1 VGVLAKGFAVSVAI
15 ANLSEILDG
24 RDVGTF
30 QKRVVALC
38 AAIAFVDGIE
48 GQLAGYIAP
57 ALRQD
62 LGLTPS
68 QLGFFLASGP
78 LGLLFGGL
86 LIAPLADRL
95 GRRPILIACV
105 TLFGICSLLT
115 AMSNS
120 LFTLDVFRFLTGL
133 GVGGALAN
141 SISLTAEYSP
151 AHRRSF
157 MVAIMLL
164 GFITG
169 SIAVGLISAQVV
181 PILGWRSVLVIGGAL
196 SLMLVPFLYF
206 TLPESIRFLAVREG
220 SHDDVAR
227 LIRRLDPTLAIDRNT
242 RLVMDEHREPS
253 VSVLALFRE
262 GRART
267 TVLLW
272 TIYFMS
278 LLTLYLMSSWVTTHV
293 HSLGAAVAVAI
304 LIGTLFQVG
313 GVFGTVFGWM
323 VDRLGAGVTIFSA
336 YATGA
341 VAIAC
346 IGFAGSNLVALAMAV
361 FAAGFGIIGGQSAT
375 NALAAISYPTQIRST
390 GVGWA
395 TGIGRIGSIIGPSL
409 AGVLVG
415 VYGST
420 QSIFFLAIIPPLCAC
435 LAGVVLSSHKAWLG
449 AKGDAP
455 AE

>member
-1 VGVLAKGFAVSVAI
+1 MSLAI

-24 RDVGTF
+24 REIGAF
-30 QKRVVALC
+30 QKRVIALC

-62 LGLTPS
+62 MGLSPSELGV
-68 QLGFFLASGP
+68 FLAAGP
-78 LGLLFGGL
+78 FGLFFGGL
-86 LIAPLADRL
+86 FIAPLADRF
-95 GRRPILIACV
+95 GRRPILLACV

-115 AMSNS
+115 ATANS
-120 LFTLDVFRFLTGL
+120 LVTLDAFRFATGL

-151 AHRRSF
+151 ARRRSF

-169 SIAVGLISAQVV
+169 SAAVGLMSSQIV
-181 PILGWRSVLVIGGAL
+181 PVFGWRSVLVVGGAL
-196 SLMLVPFLYF
+196 SLLLVPFLYF
-206 TLPESIRFLAVREG
+206 TLPESIRFLAAREG
-220 SHDDVAR
+220 SKDEVIR
-227 LIRRLDPTLAIDRNT
+227 LVNRVDPSLVMDRNT
-242 RLVMDEHREPS
+242 RVVMGELHEKS
-253 VSVLALFRE
+253 VSVAALFRD

-267 TVLLW
+267 TLLLW

-278 LLTLYLMSSWVTTHV
+278 LLTLYLLSSWLTTHV
-293 HSLGAAVAVAI
+293 RELGFAVSVAI
-304 LIGTLFQVG
+304 LTGTLFQVG
-313 GVFGTVFGWM
+313 GVFGTFFGWM
-323 VDRLGAGVTIFSA
+323 LDRLGAGLTIVSA

-341 VAIAC
+341 VAIVC
-346 IGFAGSNLVALAMAV
+346 IGLVGANLPLLIVTVLL
-361 FAAGFGIIGGQSAT
+361 AGFGIIGGQSST

-395 TGIGRIGSIIGPSL
+395 TGIGRIGSIIGPTL
-409 AGVLVG
+409 AGVIVQAT
-415 VYGST
+415 GST
-420 QSIFFLAIIPPLCAC
+420 ESIFFLAVIPPLCAC
-435 LAGVVLSSHKAWLG
+435 LAGFVLSSSKPIV
-449 AKGDAP
+449 AKGAA

>member
-1 VGVLAKGFAVSVAI
+1 MYEPMSLVI
-15 ANLSEILDG
+15 ANLSDILDK
-24 RDVGTF
+24 RDIGAF

-68 QLGFFLASGP
+68 QLTSFLVSGP
-78 LGLLFGGL
+78 LGLFFGGL
-86 LIAPLADRL
+86 FIAPLADRL

-105 TLFGICSLLT
+105 TLFGVCSFLTAIGNSLL
-115 AMSNS
+115 M
-120 LFTLDVFRFLTGL
+120 LDLFRFLTGL

-151 AHRRSF
+151 VRRRSL

-169 SIAVGLISAQVV
+169 STAVGLISAAIV
-181 PILGWRSVLVIGGAL
+181 PAFGWRSVLVAGGVL
-196 SLMLVPFLYF
+196 SLLLVPLLHVA
-206 TLPESIRFLAVREG
+206 LPESIRFLAGRDGARDE
-220 SHDDVAR
+220 VAR
-227 LIRRLDPTLAIDRNT
+227 LLRRVDPAVVIDRST
-242 RLVMDEHREPS
+242 RLVVGELHEAS
-253 VSVLALFRE
+253 VSVGALFRD

-267 TVLLW
+267 TLLLW

-278 LLTLYLMSSWVTTHV
+278 LLTLYLMSSWLTTHV
-293 HSLGAAVAVAI
+293 RELGFAVSVAI

-313 GVFGTVFGWM
+313 GVFGTFFGWM
-323 VDRLGAGVTIFSA
+323 VDRLGAGVTIVSA

-341 VAIAC
+341 VAI
-346 IGFAGSNLVALAMAV
+346 ISVGLAGDNLAALV
-361 FAAGFGIIGGQSAT
+361 ITVLLAGFGIIGGQSAT
-375 NALAAISYPTQIRST
+375 NAFAAISYPTQIRST
-390 GVGWA
+390 GIGWA
-395 TGIGRIGSIIGPSL
+395 TGIGRIGSIVGPSL
-409 AGVLVG
+409 AGVIVG
-415 VYGST
+415 VTGST
-420 QSIFFLAIIPPLCAC
+420 ESIFILAVIPPLCAS
-435 LAGVVLSSHKAWLG
+435 LAGLALSAFKPLG
-449 AKGDAP
+449 AKGGAP

>member
-1 VGVLAKGFAVSVAI
+1 MPLAV
-15 ANLSEILDG
+15 ANLSEIIDG
-24 RDVGTF
+24 REIGAF

-62 LGLTPS
+62 MGLSPSELGV
-68 QLGFFLASGP
+68 FLAAGP
-78 LGLLFGGL
+78 LGLFFGGL
-86 LIAPLADRL
+86 FIAPLADRL

-115 AMSNS
+115 ATSTS
-120 LFTLDVFRFLTGL
+120 LLMLDGFRFLTGL

-151 AHRRSF
+151 LRRRSL

-169 SIAVGLISAQVV
+169 SAAVGLISSQIV
-181 PILGWRSVLVIGGAL
+181 PVLGWRSVLVVGGVL
-196 SLMLVPFLYF
+196 SLLLVPFLYF
-206 TLPESIRFLAVREG
+206 TLPESIRFLAAREG
-220 SHDDVAR
+220 SKDEVV
-227 LIRRLDPTLAIDRNT
+227 
-242 RLVMDEHREPS
+242 RLVNRVDPSLIMDRDTRVVIGELHEDS
-253 VSVLALFRE
+253 VSVAALFRD

-267 TVLLW
+267 TLLLW
-272 TIYFMS
+272 TVYFLS
-278 LLTLYLMSSWVTTHV
+278 LLTLYLMSSWLTTHV
-293 HSLGAAVAVAI
+293 RDLGFAVSVSI
-304 LIGTLFQVG
+304 LVGTLFQVG
-313 GVFGTVFGWM
+313 GVFGTFFGWM
-323 VDRLGAGVTIFSA
+323 VDRLGAGLTIVSA

-341 VAIAC
+341 VAIVC
-346 IGFAGSNLVALAMAV
+346 IGLAGASLPLLVVTVLL
-361 FAAGFGIIGGQSAT
+361 AGFGIIGGQSAT

-395 TGIGRIGSIIGPSL
+395 TGIGRIGSIIGPTL
-409 AGVLVG
+409 AGVIVQAT
-415 VYGST
+415 GST
-420 QSIFFLAIIPPLCAC
+420 ESIFFLAVIPPLCAC
-435 LAGVVLSSHKAWLG
+435 LAGFVLSSSKSSL
-449 AKGDAP
+449 AKGAA

>member
-1 VGVLAKGFAVSVAI
+1 MSLAI

-24 RDVGTF
+24 REIGAF
-30 QKRVVALC
+30 QKRVIALC

-62 LGLTPS
+62 MGLSPSELGV
-68 QLGFFLASGP
+68 FLAAGP
-78 LGLLFGGL
+78 FGLFFGGL
-86 LIAPLADRL
+86 FIAPLADRL

-115 AMSNS
+115 ATSNS
-120 LFTLDVFRFLTGL
+120 LFTLDVFRFLTGI

-151 AHRRSF
+151 VHRRSL

-169 SIAVGLISAQVV
+169 SAAVGLISSQIV
-181 PILGWRSVLVIGGAL
+181 PILGWRSVLVVGGVL

-206 TLPESIRFLAVREG
+206 TLPESIRFLAVRE
-220 SHDDVAR
+220 SAKDEVVRLVNRIAPSIAVDRDTR
-227 LIRRLDPTLAIDRNT
+227 LIIGELH
-242 RLVMDEHREPS
+242 EKS
-253 VSVLALFRE
+253 VSVAALFRD

-267 TVLLW
+267 TLLLW
-272 TIYFMS
+272 TVYFMS
-278 LLTLYLMSSWVTTHV
+278 LLTLYLMSSWLTTHV
-293 HSLGAAVAVAI
+293 RELGFAVSVAI

-313 GVFGTVFGWM
+313 GMFGTFFGWM
-323 VDRLGAGVTIFSA
+323 VDRLGAGITIVSA

-341 VAIAC
+341 IAIVC
-346 IGFAGSNLVALAMAV
+346 IGLAGASLPLLVITVLL
-361 FAAGFGIIGGQSAT
+361 AGFGIIGGQSAT

-395 TGIGRIGSIIGPSL
+395 TGIGRIGSIIGPTL
-409 AGVLVG
+409 AGIIVEIS
-415 VYGST
+415 GST
-420 QSIFFLAIIPPLCAC
+420 ESIFFLAVIPPLCAC
-435 LAGVVLSSHKAWLG
+435 LAGFVLSSSKPSV
-449 AKGDAP
+449 AKGAA

>member
-1 VGVLAKGFAVSVAI
+1 MPLAV
-15 ANLSEILDG
+15 ANLSEIIDG
-24 RDVGTF
+24 REIGAF

-62 LGLTPS
+62 MGLSPSELGV
-68 QLGFFLASGP
+68 FLAAGP
-78 LGLLFGGL
+78 LGLFFGGL
-86 LIAPLADRL
+86 FIAPLADRL

-115 AMSNS
+115 ATSTS
-120 LFTLDVFRFLTGL
+120 LLMLDGFRFLTGL

-151 AHRRSF
+151 LRRRSL

-169 SIAVGLISAQVV
+169 SAAVGLISSQIV
-181 PILGWRSVLVIGGAL
+181 PVLGWRSVLVVGGVL
-196 SLMLVPFLYF
+196 SLLLVPFLYF
-206 TLPESIRFLAVREG
+206 TLPESIRFLAAREG
-220 SHDDVAR
+220 SKDEVV
-227 LIRRLDPTLAIDRNT
+227 
-242 RLVMDEHREPS
+242 RLVNRVDPSLIMDRDTRVVIGELHEDS
-253 VSVLALFRE
+253 VSVAALFRD

-267 TVLLW
+267 TLLLW
-272 TIYFMS
+272 TVYFMS
-278 LLTLYLMSSWVTTHV
+278 LLTLYLMSSWLTTHV
-293 HSLGAAVAVAI
+293 RDLGFAVSVSI
-304 LIGTLFQVG
+304 LVGTLFQVG
-313 GVFGTVFGWM
+313 GVFGTFFGWM
-323 VDRLGAGVTIFSA
+323 VDRLGAGLTIVSA

-341 VAIAC
+341 VAIVC
-346 IGFAGSNLVALAMAV
+346 IGLAGASLPLLVVTVLL
-361 FAAGFGIIGGQSAT
+361 AGFGIIGGQSAT

-395 TGIGRIGSIIGPSL
+395 TGIGRIGSIIGPTL
-409 AGVLVG
+409 AGVIVQAT
-415 VYGST
+415 GST
-420 QSIFFLAIIPPLCAC
+420 ESIFFLAVIPPLCAC
-435 LAGVVLSSHKAWLG
+435 LAGFVLSSSKSSL
-449 AKGDAP
+449 AKGAA